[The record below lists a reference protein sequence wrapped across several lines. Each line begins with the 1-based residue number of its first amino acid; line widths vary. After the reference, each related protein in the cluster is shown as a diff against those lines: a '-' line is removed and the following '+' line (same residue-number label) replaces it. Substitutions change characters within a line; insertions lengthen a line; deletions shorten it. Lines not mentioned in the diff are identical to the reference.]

1 MARLEEATEQH
12 RGERRRM
19 ARSLEHQAYTDDTTT
34 RARRSSPLET
44 RKHGFEENGWTYV
57 QRIRTSVEGQGVELK
72 VMFNNNTPHLLILYT
87 AAARAALVA
96 VWGEK
101 LVMSPDSGE
110 PEESLCKYAVPLV
123 DWKGSTHWLKAR
135 GVGYTAYAGERK
147 VPHKAAALF
156 SEMEGK
162 ASRAH
167 QAAGMVDLIIGKN
180 QQKWQP
186 QKVCDSWRA
195 EDNLTLMRSEFPPRY
210 IVRETRRSEHK
221 I

>member
-1 MARLEEATEQH
+1 MARIEEATEQY
-12 RGERRRM
+12 RGEPRGA
-19 ARSLEHQAYTDDTTT
+19 ARSLGHQAYADDTTT
-34 RARRSSPLET
+34 RARKSGQFET
-44 RKHGFEENGWTYV
+44 GRHGFDEKGWTYV
-57 QRIRTSVEGQGVELK
+57 QRIRTGVEGRGVELK
-72 VMFNNNTPHLLILYT
+72 VMFNNDTPHSLILYT
-87 AAARAALVA
+87 AAARAALVP

-110 PEESLCKYAVPLV
+110 PEESLCKYAVSLV

-135 GVGYTAYAGERK
+135 GVEYTAYAGERK
-147 VPHKAAALF
+147 VPHGAAALF
-156 SEMEGK
+156 PEMEGK

-186 QKVCDSWRA
+186 QKVCDSWGA
-195 EDNLTLMRSEFPPRY
+195 EDNLTLMRSEFPPHY
-210 IVRETRRSEHK
+210 IVRETRRSGHK